1 MVKAFQKHLHVQ
13 AASDESSGEIKV
25 WDMKDLGLQATSK
38 IAYAKDKLLKLQS
51 LSQNFPLHAKS
62 LTRVRV
68 KKSVRKAVKKLH
80 NYVDPG
86 ENKMTLNGRDINP
99 LSNDFAYFNFL
110 QSIQEEAN
118 YAEQFKSLGFTGKNL
133 EKYSARLSLKSSS
146 NDNVELLGRRID
158 VRTGAKGAVYFLNNI
173 EKDKK
178 YKKWPKQL
186 QQLLQHAWHLI
197 PIRRNLYTAVFVI
210 DPLTKLGLET
220 IGVLYDLMD
229 GNIPLRMGIVMVD
242 SVDNKQKEINAARK
256 KQEEKRQQLEK
267 KRKRLMN
274 LSHRQ
279 RKEVENLKRKTLLMK
294 FLRFQRKEVEN
305 QKEEK
310 LLKRKI

>member
-1 MVKAFQKHLHVQ
+1 MEKQLKAFQKHLHVQ

-118 YAEQFKSLGFTGKNL
+118 YAEQFKSLGFTGK
-133 EKYSARLSLKSSS
+133 
-146 NDNVELLGRRID
+146 
-158 VRTGAKGAVYFLNNI
+158 
-173 EKDKK
+173 
-178 YKKWPKQL
+178 
-186 QQLLQHAWHLI
+186 
-197 PIRRNLYTAVFVI
+197 
-210 DPLTKLGLET
+210 
-220 IGVLYDLMD
+220 
-229 GNIPLRMGIVMVD
+229 
-242 SVDNKQKEINAARK
+242 
-256 KQEEKRQQLEK
+256 
-267 KRKRLMN
+267 
-274 LSHRQ
+274 
-279 RKEVENLKRKTLLMK
+279 TL
-294 FLRFQRKEVEN
+294 
-305 QKEEK
+305 
-310 LLKRKI
+310 